1 MTAREIEEQLTVR
14 ITTMATLI
22 GDYVQADNKAAYGLA
37 SAERSFLK
45 QLRKEFRDLY
55 GVGSTT

>member
-1 MTAREIEEQLTVR
+1 MTAREIEERLTVR

-37 SAERSFLK
+37 ATERSFLK
-45 QLRKEFRDLY
+45 RLRAEFRELY
-55 GVGSTT
+55 GMESTT